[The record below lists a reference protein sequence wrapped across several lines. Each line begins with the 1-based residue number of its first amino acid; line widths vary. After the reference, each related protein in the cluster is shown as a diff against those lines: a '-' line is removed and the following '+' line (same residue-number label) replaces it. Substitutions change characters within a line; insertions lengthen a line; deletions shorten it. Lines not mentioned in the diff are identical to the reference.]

1 MADVLSQN
9 EIDALLSALS
19 TGELEAEEVGKEDE
33 KHKVKLYDFK
43 SPQKFSKEHI
53 RTLEL
58 VHDNYA
64 RIISNYLTGQTRQN
78 VKVKIETVEQI
89 TYEEFIHSVQ
99 NPTIITIFKMPPL
112 SGTIIFETNPQ
123 FSLQV
128 IDILLGGN
136 GTRKISTK
144 EFSDI
149 DKNIMRQITSG
160 MISNLKLA
168 WESVLEVEPEVEG
181 IETNPA
187 INQTLAPNDPVALI
201 TFSVEMNKRSTF
213 INMCIPYLSIE
224 KILDRLVVQYA
235 FNNSDEAQMADSKEK
250 IEEGINKVDVD
261 VVAELGKTSNLTVD
275 DFLRLNIG
283 DVIKLDNKSS
293 SPIKVYVGNEECYY
307 AKPGIAGKNM
317 GVMILDVI
325 DKEVNGNEQ

>member
-19 TGELEAEEVGKEDE
+19 TGEVESEQVAKDED

-53 RTLEL
+53 RTFEL
-58 VHDNYA
+58 IHDNYA

-112 SGTIIFETNPQ
+112 LGAIILETNTQ
-123 FSLQV
+123 FSLQI
-128 IDILLGGN
+128 IDVLLGGKGN
-136 GTRKISTK
+136 RKVETK
-144 EFSDI
+144 EFTDI
-149 DKNIMRQITSG
+149 DKNIMRQITTG

-168 WESVLEVEPEVEG
+168 WNSILEVEPEVEG

-187 INQTLAPNDPVALI
+187 VNQTMEPNDPVALI

-224 KILDRLVVQYA
+224 KILDKLVVQYA
-235 FNNSDEAQMADSKEK
+235 FRNEDQSLIAESRQK
-250 IEEGINKVDVD
+250 IEKGINKIDVD
-261 VVAELGKTSNLTVD
+261 VIAELGHANMTID
-275 DFLRLNIG
+275 DFLKLTIG
-283 DVIKLDNKSS
+283 DVIKLDSKSS

-307 AKPGIAGKNM
+307 AKPGTAGKNM
-317 GVMILDVI
+317 GVMILDI
-325 DKEVNGNEQ
+325 TDKEVEEYEQ

>member
-19 TGELEAEEVGKEDE
+19 TGELEADEVTKDEE

-64 RIISNYLTGQTRQN
+64 RIISNYLTGQIRQS

-99 NPTIITIFKMPPL
+99 NPTIITVFKMPPL
-112 SGTIIFETNPQ
+112 AGNIIFETNPQ
-123 FSLQV
+123 FSLRV

-136 GTRKISTK
+136 GTRKVDTK

-149 DKNIMRQITSG
+149 DKNIMKQITSG

-168 WESVLEVEPEVEG
+168 WESVLNVEPEVEG

-187 INQTLAPNDPVALI
+187 INQTLAPNEPVALI
-201 TFSVEMNKRSTF
+201 TFSVEMGKSSTF

-224 KILDRLVVQYA
+224 KILDKLVVQYS
-235 FNNSDEAQMADSKEK
+235 FENNDENMMAESRIK
-250 IEEGINKVDVD
+250 IEEGIHKVDIEIK
-261 VVAELGKTSNLTVD
+261 AELGSTNLTVD
-275 DFLRLNIG
+275 DFLKLTKG
-283 DVIKLDNKSS
+283 DVIKLDNRSS
-293 SPIKVYVGNEECYY
+293 SPIKVYVGDEECYY
-307 AKPGIAGKNM
+307 GKPGIVGKNM
-317 GVMILDVI
+317 GVMILDI
-325 DKEVNGNEQ
+325 TDKEVDGYE

>member
-19 TGELEAEEVGKEDE
+19 TGELEPEEVGNDEE
-33 KHKVKLYDFK
+33 KHKVKLYDFR

-99 NPTIITIFKMPPL
+99 NPTIITVFKMPPL
-112 SGTIIFETNPQ
+112 AGNIIFETNPQ

-136 GTRKISTK
+136 GDRKVEAK

-168 WESVLEVEPEVEG
+168 WESILEVEG

-224 KILDRLVVQYA
+224 KILDKLVVQYS
-235 FNNSDEAQMADSKEK
+235 FKNDDESLKAESREK
-250 IEEGINKVDVD
+250 IEEGIHKVDVD
-261 VVAELGKTSNLTVD
+261 VIAELGKTSLTVE
-275 DFLRLNIG
+275 DFLKLNIG
-283 DVIKLDNKSS
+283 DVIKLDTRSS
-293 SPIKVYVGNEECYY
+293 SPVKVYVGNEECYC
-307 AKPGIAGKNM
+307 AKPGISGKNM
-317 GVMILDVI
+317 GVMILDI
-325 DKEVNGNEQ
+325 TDKEVNGYEQ

>member
-19 TGELEAEEVGKEDE
+19 TGELESEEVGKDDE
-33 KHKVKLYDFK
+33 NHKIKLYDFR

-58 VHDNYA
+58 IHDNYA

-78 VKVKIETVEQI
+78 VKVKIETVEQVS
-89 TYEEFIHSVQ
+89 YEEFIHSVQ

-128 IDILLGGN
+128 IDILLGGK
-136 GTRKISTK
+136 GDRKIETK
-144 EFSDI
+144 EFTDI
-149 DKNIMRQITSG
+149 DKNIMKQINTG

-168 WESVLEVEPEVEG
+168 WQSILDVETEIEAV
-181 IETNPA
+181 ETNPTV
-187 INQTLAPNDPVALI
+187 NQTMAPNDPVALI

-213 INMCIPYLSIE
+213 INMCLPYLSIE
-224 KILDRLVVQYA
+224 KILDKLVVQYA
-235 FNNSDEAQMADSKEK
+235 FRNDDESLMAESREK
-250 IEEGINKVDVD
+250 IEKGIRKIDVG
-261 VVAELGKTSNLTVD
+261 VIAELGHTNITVD
-275 DFLRLNIG
+275 DFLRLTVG
-283 DVIKLDNKSS
+283 DVMKLDTKSS
-293 SPIKVYVGNEECYY
+293 SPIKVYVGDEECYY
-307 AKPGIAGKNM
+307 AKPGIVGKNM
-317 GVMILDVI
+317 GVVILDI
-325 DKEVNGNEQ
+325 TDKEVNEYE

>member
-9 EIDALLSALS
+9 EIDALLSAIS
-19 TGELEAEEVGKEDE
+19 TGELGAEEVGKEEE
-33 KHKVKLYDFK
+33 KHKIKLYDFR

-58 VHDNYA
+58 IHDNYA

-89 TYEEFIHSVQ
+89 SYEEFIHSVQ

-128 IDILLGGN
+128 IDILLGGK
-136 GTRKISTK
+136 GDRKIETK
-144 EFSDI
+144 EFTDI
-149 DKNIMRQITSG
+149 DKNIMRQITAG

-168 WESVLEVEPEVEG
+168 WESILDVEPEIEA

-187 INQTLAPNDPVALI
+187 VNQTLAPNDPVALI

-213 INMCIPYLSIE
+213 INICIPYLSIE
-224 KILDRLVVQYA
+224 KILDKLVVQYA
-235 FNNSDEAQMADSKEK
+235 FRNDDKSLMAESREK
-250 IEEGINKVDVD
+250 IEKGINKVDVD
-261 VVAELGKTSNLTVD
+261 VIAELGHTNITVD
-275 DFLRLNIG
+275 DFLRLTVG
-283 DVIKLDNKSS
+283 DVIKLDTKSS

-307 AKPGIAGKNM
+307 AKPGITGKNM
-317 GVMILDVI
+317 GVIILDI
-325 DKEVNGNEQ
+325 TDKEVNEYE

>member
-1 MADVLSQN
+1 MADVLSQS

-19 TGELEAEEVGKEDE
+19 TGELEPEEVHKEE
-33 KHKVKLYDFK
+33 NHKVKLYDFN

-53 RTLEL
+53 RTLEV

-64 RIISNYLTGQTRQN
+64 RIISNYLTGQTRQS
-78 VKVKIETVEQI
+78 VKVRLETVEQI
-89 TYEEFIHSVQ
+89 KYEEFLHSVQ
-99 NPTIITIFKMPPL
+99 NPTIITVFKMPPL
-112 SGTIIFETNPQ
+112 AGNIIFETNPQ
-123 FSLQV
+123 FSRRV

-136 GTRKISTK
+136 GDRQVETK

-149 DKNIMRQITSG
+149 DKNIMRQVTGG

-168 WESVLEVEPEVEG
+168 WDNILDVEPEVEG

-201 TFSVEMNKRSTF
+201 TFSVDMNKQSTF

-235 FNNSDEAQMADSKEK
+235 FSNEDENLKAESRERLEDN
-250 IEEGINKVDVD
+250 IIKVDVE
-261 VVAELGKTSNLTVD
+261 VRAELGHSKLTVD
-275 DFLRLNIG
+275 DFLRLTTG
-283 DVIKLDNKSS
+283 DVIKLDTKSS
-293 SPIKVYVGNEECYY
+293 SPIKVFVENEECYY
-307 AKPGIAGKNM
+307 AKPGVAGKNM
-317 GVMILDVI
+317 GVMILDI
-325 DKEVNGNEQ
+325 IEKDVNGYE

>member
-1 MADVLSQN
+1 MADVLSQS

-19 TGELEAEEVGKEDE
+19 TGELEPEEVHKEE
-33 KHKVKLYDFK
+33 NHKVKLYDFN

-53 RTLEL
+53 RTLEV

-64 RIISNYLTGQTRQN
+64 RIISNYLTGQTRQS
-78 VKVKIETVEQI
+78 VKVRLETVEQI
-89 TYEEFIHSVQ
+89 KYEEFLHSVQ
-99 NPTIITIFKMPPL
+99 NPTIITVFKMPPL
-112 SGTIIFETNPQ
+112 AGNIIFETNPQ
-123 FSLQV
+123 FSRRV

-136 GTRKISTK
+136 GDRQVETK

-149 DKNIMRQITSG
+149 DKNIMRQVTGG

-168 WESVLEVEPEVEG
+168 WDNILDVEPEVEG

-201 TFSVEMNKRSTF
+201 TFSVDMNKQSTF

-235 FNNSDEAQMADSKEK
+235 FSNEDENIKAESRERLEDN
-250 IEEGINKVDVD
+250 INKVDVE
-261 VVAELGKTSNLTVD
+261 VRAELGHSKLTVD
-275 DFLRLNIG
+275 DFLRLTTG
-283 DVIKLDNKSS
+283 DVIKLDTKSS
-293 SPIKVYVGNEECYY
+293 SPIKVFVENEECYY
-307 AKPGIAGKNM
+307 AKPGVAGKNM
-317 GVMILDVI
+317 GVMILDI
-325 DKEVNGNEQ
+325 IEKDVNGYE

>member
-19 TGELEAEEVGKEDE
+19 TGEIESDEVGKEEE
-33 KHKVKLYDFK
+33 KHKVKLYDFR

-58 VHDNYA
+58 IHDNYA

-89 TYEEFIHSVQ
+89 AYEEFIHSVQ
-99 NPTIITIFKMPPL
+99 NPTIMTIFRMPPL
-112 SGTIIFETNPQ
+112 AGTIIFETNPQ

-128 IDILLGGN
+128 IDILLGGK
-136 GTRKISTK
+136 GDRKTETK
-144 EFSDI
+144 EFTDI

-160 MISNLKLA
+160 MIGNLRLA
-168 WESVLEVEPEVEG
+168 WDSILEVEPEIEAV
-181 IETNPA
+181 ETNPGV
-187 INQTLAPNDPVALI
+187 NQTMAPNDPVALI

-224 KILDRLVVQYA
+224 KILDKLVVQYA
-235 FNNSDEAQMADSKEK
+235 FRSGDQSLMAESREK
-250 IEEGINKVDVD
+250 IEKGINKVDVD
-261 VVAELGKTSNLTVD
+261 VVAELGTANITVD
-275 DFLRLNIG
+275 DFLKLTIG
-283 DVIKLDNKSS
+283 DVIKLDTKSS
-293 SPIKVYVGNEECYY
+293 SPIKVFVGNEECYY
-307 AKPGIAGKNM
+307 AKPGISGKNI
-317 GVMILDVI
+317 GVVILDI
-325 DKEVNGNEQ
+325 TDKEVNEYE

>member
-1 MADVLSQN
+1 MADVLSQS

-19 TGELEAEEVGKEDE
+19 TGELESDDVNKEEE
-33 KHKVKLYDFK
+33 KHKIKLYDFR

-58 VHDNYA
+58 IHDNYA

-99 NPTIITIFKMPPL
+99 NPTIMTIFKMPPL
-112 SGTIIFETNPQ
+112 TGTIILETNPQ

-128 IDILLGGN
+128 IDVLLGGK
-136 GTRKISTK
+136 GDRKIQTK
-144 EFSDI
+144 EFTDI

-160 MISNLKLA
+160 MIKNLKLA
-168 WESVLEVEPEVEG
+168 WDSILEVEPEVEA

-187 INQTLAPNDPVALI
+187 VNQTLAPNDPVALI

-213 INMCIPYLSIE
+213 VNMCIPYLSIE

-235 FNNSDEAQMADSKEK
+235 FRNDDEALMAESREK
-250 IEEGINKVDVD
+250 IEKGINKVEVD
-261 VVAELGKTSNLTVD
+261 VIVELGKTHITVD
-275 DFLRLNIG
+275 DFLKLTIG

-293 SPIKVYVGNEECYY
+293 SPIKVYVGDEECYY
-307 AKPGIAGKNM
+307 AKPGTAGKNM
-317 GVMILDVI
+317 GVMILDI
-325 DKEVNGNEQ
+325 ADKEVNDYEQ

>member
-1 MADVLSQN
+1 MADVLSQS

-19 TGELEAEEVGKEDE
+19 TGEIESEDVGKEEE
-33 KHKVKLYDFK
+33 KHKVKLYDFR

-58 VHDNYA
+58 IHDNYA

-99 NPTIITIFKMPPL
+99 NPTIITIFKMAPL
-112 SGTIIFETNPQ
+112 VGTIILETNPQ
-123 FSLQV
+123 FSLQI
-128 IDILLGGN
+128 IDVLLGGKGN
-136 GTRKISTK
+136 RKIETK
-144 EFSDI
+144 EFTDI
-149 DKNIMRQITSG
+149 DKNIMKQITTG
-160 MISNLKLA
+160 MVSNLKLA
-168 WESVLEVEPEVEG
+168 WDSILEVEPEVEA

-224 KILDRLVVQYA
+224 KILDKLVVQYA
-235 FNNSDEAQMADSKEK
+235 FRNDDESQMAESREK
-250 IEEGINKVDVD
+250 LEKGIQKVDVD
-261 VVAELGKTSNLTVD
+261 ITAELGHTNITLD
-275 DFLRLNIG
+275 DFLKLTVG
-283 DVIKLDNKSS
+283 DVIRLDNKSS
-293 SPIKVYVGNEECYY
+293 SPIKVYIGNEECYY

-317 GVMILDVI
+317 GVMILDI
-325 DKEVNGNEQ
+325 SDKEVDEYEQ